1 MSSEKLDHLTPEME
15 KTVEDIRLF
24 RKAASHYE
32 FKEMDQAEEIVNG
45 LMERYPDAPGFL
57 KFKCRF
63 VTARAKQ
70 NRKFSE
76 ADEFLEKCLQLFPD
90 DGYFMKYKGDM
101 LWEKGL
107 QNEALVEYAK
117 QRSTTNGIVQLELD
131 KLLCEKKDMAIEEV

>member
-1 MSSEKLDHLTPEME
+1 MKFGKTGSSYAGNG

-70 NRKFSE
+70 NRKFSK
-76 ADEFLEKCLQLFPD
+76 ADEFWKSVCSFFLMMDIL
-90 DGYFMKYKGDM
+90 
-101 LWEKGL
+101 
-107 QNEALVEYAK
+107 
-117 QRSTTNGIVQLELD
+117 
-131 KLLCEKKDMAIEEV
+131 